1 MIDISFVF
9 ILEMEA
15 HLRVMERLY
24 DCPAAVD
31 SEGAAH
37 DAAFVTSVPKQ
48 KISHCL
54 KQSVE
59 THISVFVGK
68 GHVSSNQ
75 ISFSE
80 EAQRLLQWPSGYV
93 YDLLEVIAK
102 YILVVVVG
110 LCQVTSG

>member
-1 MIDISFVF
+1 
-9 ILEMEA
+9 
-15 HLRVMERLY
+15 MERLY
-24 DCPAAVD
+24 DCPTAVD
-31 SEGAAH
+31 SESTAH
-37 DAAFVTSVPKQ
+37 DAAFVTYIPKQ

-59 THISVFVGK
+59 THITLLFSQ
-68 GHVSSNQ
+68 GHVSNYQ

-93 YDLLEVIAK
+93 YDLLEVIGK